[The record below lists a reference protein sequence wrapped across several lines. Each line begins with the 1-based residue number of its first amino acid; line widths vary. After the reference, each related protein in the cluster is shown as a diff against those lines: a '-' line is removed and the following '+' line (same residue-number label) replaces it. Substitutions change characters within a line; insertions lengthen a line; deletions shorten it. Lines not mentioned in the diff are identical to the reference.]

1 MCIIKITPTV
11 RVRRL
16 GSARVIC
23 LFGVEDAH
31 GYLTPLLSCALFHVG
46 ENILLSDSICL
57 IMWKP
62 FRYYQWINPCA
73 RNNDSLEPLAHG
85 LSWNEYEQW
94 QKSAREAKDKYVLGE
109 ITAEEALE
117 IIEVKD

>member
-1 MCIIKITPTV
+1 M
-11 RVRRL
+11 
-16 GSARVIC
+16 
-23 LFGVEDAH
+23 
-31 GYLTPLLSCALFHVG
+31 
-46 ENILLSDSICL
+46 SDEVL
-57 IMWKP
+57 KTFERTKQKMYK
-62 FRYYQWINPCA
+62 RYERANV
-73 RNNDSLEPLAHG
+73 SLEPLAHG